1 MLFCN
6 CNLVKKVGHLP
17 FNVKSFN
24 LPKVGQPAFIEDASS
39 NDILSVENENEV
51 DLSKKIGKTNRN
63 TRAKSSTNFENSKSD
78 PQKWIIHPADSS
90 GWFRISHPNTGLYL
104 TSGKKSVKIEKL
116 ATAKELKANKHLVQV
131 QKTFVW
137 CPYLE
142 EFVTYI
148 AYQRNY
154 EEQDLQVDLGG
165 LWSF

>member
-1 MLFCN
+1 M
-6 CNLVKKVGHLP
+6 
-17 FNVKSFN
+17 
-24 LPKVGQPAFIEDASS
+24 PKVGQPGFIEDASS
-39 NDILSVENENEV
+39 NNILSVENENEV

-78 PQKWIIHPADSS
+78 PQKWIIHPADVS

-116 ATAKELKANKHLVQV
+116 ASAKELKANKHLVQV

-165 LWSF
+165 WWSF